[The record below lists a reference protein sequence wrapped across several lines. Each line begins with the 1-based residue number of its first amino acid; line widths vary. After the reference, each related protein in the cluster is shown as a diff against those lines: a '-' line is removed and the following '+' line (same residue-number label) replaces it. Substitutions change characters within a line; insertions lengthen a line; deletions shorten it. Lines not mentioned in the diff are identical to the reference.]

1 LVLYANGTFQT
12 ARSVVCPD
20 TLSVTGSIAMAHP
33 PIRVEGAALGVG
45 ALGKGWG
52 VVVTVTAIK
61 DWKFEIGDLWERRG
75 RRSCWTETA
84 SMAYP
89 LLDYS
94 RLEDLLEGVA
104 ARLAFQTNPQCVR
117 KQRGSENV
125 ITIKDWDAFRSAPR
139 HFFRSL

>member
-1 LVLYANGTFQT
+1 
-12 ARSVVCPD
+12 
-20 TLSVTGSIAMAHP
+20 M
-33 PIRVEGAALGVG
+33 GAARPQ
-45 ALGKGWG
+45 
-52 VVVTVTAIK
+52 VV
-61 DWKFEIGDLWERRG
+61 L
-75 RRSCWTETA
+75 TETA

-94 RLEDLLEGVA
+94 RLEDLLEVIA

-125 ITIKDWDAFRSAPR
+125 ITTKDWDAFRSAPR